1 MAPSAAAKGGKE
13 GNTLYYEIEGAIVGV
28 LMRIKLPGSLRD
40 WHTKNFAS
48 TFNREILDLPSGT
61 LPLQSRGM
69 QNGLVDDTNLSL
81 VVLQQAETE
90 KECSVKAG
98 VFFSEIIGGCSC
110 GDEPAAENAYCEVW
124 IEISKTTAEARIR
137 VAVG

>member
-1 MAPSAAAKGGKE
+1 M
-13 GNTLYYEIEGAIVGV
+13 T
-28 LMRIKLPGSLRD
+28 IKLPGTIKD
-40 WHTKNFAS
+40 WHTQDFS
-48 TFNREILDLPSGT
+48 SSFNREILGLPPGT

-90 KECSVKAG
+90 TAYKVKAG

-110 GDEPAAENAYCEVW
+110 GDDPAAENAYCEVW
-124 IEISKTTAEARIR
+124 IEISKATAEANIF
-137 VAVG
+137 VAET